1 MAHNIDSMAYYG
13 ETPWHGLGTSIPL
26 RANASQMIGAA
37 GLDWK
42 VTMRPIPNVRTHP
55 DRKTRRFHL
64 VRLPRSSNE
73 IEVPLGVVGKVYR
86 PLQNSEAF
94 DFFDPIVGEKEAI
107 FETAGA
113 LGNGERIWV
122 LAKVPGEIK
131 VSSEDYCSKYLLL
144 SNAHDGR
151 GSVSVKFT
159 PIRVVCQN
167 TLMLALESGQKAHKV
182 RHSTHMQD
190 RLQNVQELLRLTWQT
205 FQKAEELFQLLATVK
220 MDAKRLEEYL
230 HAVYPLTDQQRM
242 AKKRPERWDSVVKL
256 FESGDYP
263 LLHPSHTLWGAY
275 NAVARYEDYRIARE
289 DGADRRLN
297 RVWFGKG
304 ADLKLRALQQ
314 ADALRRQ
321 WLN

>member
-1 MAHNIDSMAYYG
+1 M
-13 ETPWHGLGTSIPL
+13 
-26 RANASQMIGAA
+26 
-37 GLDWK
+37 
-42 VTMRPIPNVRTHP
+42 
-55 DRKTRRFHL
+55 
-64 VRLPRSSNE
+64 
-73 IEVPLGVVGKVYR
+73 
-86 PLQNSEAF
+86 
-94 DFFDPIVGEKEAI
+94 
-107 FETAGA
+107 
-113 LGNGERIWV
+113 
-122 LAKVPGEIK
+122 PGEIK

-275 NAVARYEDYRIARE
+275 
-289 DGADRRLN
+289 RRGRTVRGLPHSEG
-297 RVWFGKG
+297 RW
-304 ADLKLRALQQ
+304 R
-314 ADALRRQ
+314 
-321 WLN
+321 